1 MKIVVDWDLCEGNAY
16 CVKAA
21 PTIFRVDENDM
32 LQLLIESPPEELRAR
47 AERAVRTCPKRAIV
61 IVEE

>member
-21 PTIFRVDENDM
+21 PTIFRVDAQDK
-32 LQLLIESPPEELRAR
+32 LHLLIEAPAEELRAR
-47 AERAVRTCPKRAIV
+47 AERAVRTCPKRAIS
-61 IVEE
+61 IVEA